1 MFNVLF
7 SNQNP
12 WGLSLDHGT
21 EYKDDYLLIRSYNR
35 VPGSASS

>member
-1 MFNVLF
+1 MFFFQIKILGIYLWTDNC
-7 SNQNP
+7 
-12 WGLSLDHGT
+12 G